1 MSIKI
6 YDGLRIKNAKEEKVI
21 AKLDNL
27 KPLFKEV
34 LKKTIAKKISS
45 EYFNMVDN
53 VFNNDNPQLPFDY
66 AQNILKKEMES
77 IKNDKRSIMFQH
89 DFVIYVKQYKS
100 DVYLYPFYRELNDLN
115 ILMEK
120 IPELEDFGYWDNTD
134 KPEEISESHWKK
146 REKIWNT
153 INNKYTFEESGFK
166 KISLNDIKDFENTS
180 FNYELF
186 VPKTREKR
194 LDIALKNIYISV
206 IYKELIKDKKPEEIT
221 HSMYME
227 ALDHYLDEST
237 RNEDLLNEI
246 KIHLSTNINEVNE
259 SNFFNIKARPF
270 KKFKTEIKL

>member
-1 MSIKI
+1 MSTKL
-6 YDGLRIKNAKEEKVI
+6 YDGLRIKNAKEEDVI
-21 AKLDNL
+21 AKLDSL

-34 LKKTIAKKISS
+34 LRNTIAKKISS

-53 VFNNDNPQLPFDY
+53 VFNNDNPQLPCDY

-77 IKNDKRSIMFQH
+77 IKNDKRSIMFQY

-146 REKIWNT
+146 REKIWN
-153 INNKYTFEESGFK
+153 IISNKYTFEESGFK
-166 KISLNDIKDFENTS
+166 KISLNDIKDFENIS

-186 VPKTREKR
+186 VPKTKEKR

-206 IYKELIKDKKPEEIT
+206 IYKELIKGKKPEEIT

-246 KIHLSTNINEVNE
+246 KIHLATNINEVNE
-259 SNFFNIKARPF
+259 SNFLNIKARPF
-270 KKFKTEIKL
+270 KEFKTEIKL

>member
-6 YDGLRIKNAKEEKVI
+6 YDGLRIKNAREEEVI
-21 AKLDNL
+21 EKLDSL
-27 KPLFKEV
+27 KTLFKEV

-53 VFNNDNPQLPFDY
+53 VFNNDNPPIPFDY
-66 AQNILKKEMES
+66 AQNIFKKEMKN
-77 IKNDKRSIMFQH
+77 IKTDKRSIMFQN
-89 DFVIYVKQYKS
+89 DFVIYIKQHES

-120 IPELEDFGYWDNTD
+120 IPELEEFGYWDDTD
-134 KPEEISESHWKK
+134 KLEEVSNSHWKK

-166 KISLNDIKDFENTS
+166 KVSLNNIKDFENID
-180 FNYELF
+180 FDYELF

-194 LDIALKNIYISV
+194 LDIALKNIYINV

-227 ALDHYLDEST
+227 ALDYYIDEEN
-237 RNEDLLNEI
+237 RDNDLLNEI
-246 KIHLSTNINEVNE
+246 KMYLATNINEVDE

>member
-259 SNFFNIKARPF
+259 SNFFNIKARPL

>member
-1 MSIKI
+1 MSTKL
-6 YDGLRIKNAKEEKVI
+6 YDGLRIKNAKEEDVI
-21 AKLDNL
+21 AKLDSL

-34 LKKTIAKKISS
+34 LRNTIAKKISS

-53 VFNNDNPQLPFDY
+53 VFNNDNPQLPCDY
-66 AQNILKKEMES
+66 AQNILKKEMEN
-77 IKNDKRSIMFQH
+77 IKNDKRSIMFQY

-153 INNKYTFEESGFK
+153 ISNKYTFEESGFK
-166 KISLNDIKDFENTS
+166 KISLNDIKDFENIS

-186 VPKTREKR
+186 VPKTKEKR

-206 IYKELIKDKKPEEIT
+206 IYKELIKGKKPEEIT

-227 ALDHYLDEST
+227 ALEHYLDEST
-237 RNEDLLNEI
+237 KNEDLLNEI
-246 KIHLSTNINEVNE
+246 KIHLATNINEVNE
-259 SNFFNIKARPF
+259 SNFLNIKARPF

>member
-1 MSIKI
+1 
-6 YDGLRIKNAKEEKVI
+6 
-21 AKLDNL
+21 
-27 KPLFKEV
+27 
-34 LKKTIAKKISS
+34 
-45 EYFNMVDN
+45 
-53 VFNNDNPQLPFDY
+53 
-66 AQNILKKEMES
+66 MEN
-77 IKNDKRSIMFQH
+77 IKNDKRSIMFQY

-153 INNKYTFEESGFK
+153 ISNKYTFEESGFK
-166 KISLNDIKDFENTS
+166 KISLNDIKDFENIS

-186 VPKTREKR
+186 VPKTKEKR

-206 IYKELIKDKKPEEIT
+206 IYKELIKGKKPEEIT

-237 RNEDLLNEI
+237 KNEDLLNEI
-246 KIHLSTNINEVNE
+246 KIHLATNINEVNE
-259 SNFFNIKARPF
+259 SNFLNIKARPF

>member
-1 MSIKI
+1 MSTKL
-6 YDGLRIKNAKEEKVI
+6 YDGLRIKNAKEEDVI
-21 AKLDNL
+21 AKLDSL

-34 LKKTIAKKISS
+34 LRNTIAKKISS

-53 VFNNDNPQLPFDY
+53 VFNNDNPQLPCDY
-66 AQNILKKEMES
+66 AQNILKKEMEN
-77 IKNDKRSIMFQH
+77 IKNDKRSIMFQY

-153 INNKYTFEESGFK
+153 ISNKYTFEESGFK
-166 KISLNDIKDFENTS
+166 KISLNDIKDFENIS

-186 VPKTREKR
+186 VPKTKEKR

-206 IYKELIKDKKPEEIT
+206 IYKELIKGKKPEEIT

-237 RNEDLLNEI
+237 KNEDLLNEI
-246 KIHLSTNINEVNE
+246 KIHLATNINEVNE
-259 SNFFNIKARPF
+259 SNFLNIKTRPF

>member
-1 MSIKI
+1 MSTKL
-6 YDGLRIKNAKEEKVI
+6 YDGLRIKNAKEEDVI
-21 AKLDNL
+21 AKLDSL

-34 LKKTIAKKISS
+34 LRNTIAKKISS

-53 VFNNDNPQLPFDY
+53 VFNNDNPQLPCDY
-66 AQNILKKEMES
+66 AQNILKKEMEN
-77 IKNDKRSIMFQH
+77 IKNDKRSIMFQY

-153 INNKYTFEESGFK
+153 ISNKYTFEESGFK
-166 KISLNDIKDFENTS
+166 KISLNDIKDFENIS

-186 VPKTREKR
+186 VPKTKEKR
-194 LDIALKNIYISV
+194 LDISLKNIYISV
-206 IYKELIKDKKPEEIT
+206 IYKELIKGKKPEEIT

-237 RNEDLLNEI
+237 KNEDLLNEI
-246 KIHLSTNINEVNE
+246 KIHLATNINEVNE
-259 SNFFNIKARPF
+259 SNFLNIKARPF

>member
-1 MSIKI
+1 MSTKL
-6 YDGLRIKNAKEEKVI
+6 YDGLRIKNTKEEDVI
-21 AKLDNL
+21 AKLDSL

-34 LKKTIAKKISS
+34 LRNTIAKKISS

-53 VFNNDNPQLPFDY
+53 VFNNDNPQLPCDY
-66 AQNILKKEMES
+66 AQNILKKEMEN
-77 IKNDKRSIMFQH
+77 IKNDKRSIMFQY

-153 INNKYTFEESGFK
+153 ISNKYTFEESGFK
-166 KISLNDIKDFENTS
+166 KISLNDIKDFENIS

-186 VPKTREKR
+186 VPKTKEKR

-206 IYKELIKDKKPEEIT
+206 IYKELIKGKKPEEIT

-237 RNEDLLNEI
+237 KNEDLLNEI
-246 KIHLSTNINEVNE
+246 KIHLATNINEVNE
-259 SNFFNIKARPF
+259 SNFLNIKARPF

>member
-1 MSIKI
+1 MSTKI
-6 YDGLRIKNAKEEKVI
+6 YDGLRIKNAKEEEVI
-21 AKLDNL
+21 AKLDIL

-34 LKKTIAKKISS
+34 LRKTIAKKISS

-66 AQNILKKEMES
+66 AQNIFKKEMES

-153 INNKYTFEESGFK
+153 INNKYTFEESDFK
-166 KISLNDIKDFENTS
+166 KISLNNIKDFENVN

-186 VPKTREKR
+186 VPKTKEKR

-206 IYKELIKDKKPEEIT
+206 IYKELIKGKKQEEIT

-227 ALDHYLDEST
+227 ALDHYLEEST

-246 KIHLSTNINEVNE
+246 KIHLATNINEVNE
-259 SNFFNIKARPF
+259 SNFLNIKARPF

>member
-1 MSIKI
+1 MSTKL
-6 YDGLRIKNAKEEKVI
+6 YDGLRIKNAKEEDVI
-21 AKLDNL
+21 AKLDSL

-34 LKKTIAKKISS
+34 LRNTIAKKISS

-53 VFNNDNPQLPFDY
+53 VFNNDNPQLPCDY
-66 AQNILKKEMES
+66 AQNILKKEMEN
-77 IKNDKRSIMFQH
+77 IKNDKRSIMFQY

-153 INNKYTFEESGFK
+153 ISNKYTFEESGFK
-166 KISLNDIKDFENTS
+166 KISLNDIKDFENIS

-186 VPKTREKR
+186 VPKTKEKR

-206 IYKELIKDKKPEEIT
+206 IYKELIKGKKPEEIT

-237 RNEDLLNEI
+237 KNEDLLNEI
-246 KIHLSTNINEVNE
+246 KIHLATNINEVNE
-259 SNFFNIKARPF
+259 SNFLNIKARPF